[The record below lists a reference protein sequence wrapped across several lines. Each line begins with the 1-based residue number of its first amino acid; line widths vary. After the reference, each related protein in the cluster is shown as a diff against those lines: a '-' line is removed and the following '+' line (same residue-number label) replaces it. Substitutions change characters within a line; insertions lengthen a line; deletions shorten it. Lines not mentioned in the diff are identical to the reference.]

1 MVDAA
6 DSKSASYGVRVQVSP
21 DALKVNA
28 LVAKQVDAADLKSAD
43 PLGLV
48 SSILTGSTKYWRN
61 GNDGGLRQTVNLFL
75 YRLGSSNLSSST
87 TYYVIGEI

>member
-6 DSKSASYGVRVQVSP
+6 DSKSASFGVRVQVSP
-21 DALKVNA
+21 DALNA

-87 TYYVIGEI
+87 TYKHEP

>member
-6 DSKSASYGVRVQVSP
+6 DSKSASFGVRVQVSP
-21 DALKVNA
+21 DALNA

-87 TYYVIGEI
+87 TYYVIGDI